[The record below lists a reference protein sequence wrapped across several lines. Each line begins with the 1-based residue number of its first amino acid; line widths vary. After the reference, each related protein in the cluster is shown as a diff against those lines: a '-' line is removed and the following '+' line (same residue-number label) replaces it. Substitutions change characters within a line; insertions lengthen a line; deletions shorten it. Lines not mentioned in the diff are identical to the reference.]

1 MASTEGKLNVSE
13 LDFDKIKE
21 NLIGFLQNQNEFVG
35 YNFRGSSFDVLLDV
49 LAYNTHYNAYY
60 ANMIANEMFL
70 DSATLRNSVVARA
83 KHLGYLPR
91 SAKGSKATIDVVITP
106 TDDPAV
112 ITIPRNSQF
121 QGDVDGIS
129 YVWVTSN

>member
-13 LDFDKIKE
+13 LDFTQIKE
-21 NLIGFLQNQNEFVG
+21 NLIGFLQNQAEFVG

-60 ANMIANEMFL
+60 ANMVANEMFL
-70 DSATLRNSVVARA
+70 DSATLRNSVVAKA

-91 SAKGSKATIDVVITP
+91 SAKGSKAVVSLTITP
-106 TDDPAV
+106 IGVPLMHTPL
-112 ITIPRNSQF
+112 ILMLILSIPYLMLN
-121 QGDVDGIS
+121 
-129 YVWVTSN
+129 